1 MGVFSDTMKT
11 EVQKTQERHRAKPPR
26 THARIAAA
34 SSQPRAALRT
44 TLGDFVA
51 ASRPQDRRIRT
62 AIVRHRRGT
71 APDPRPRNGCTPG
84 LSCAADARG
93 CTELGSRAKPGLG
106 PRRSP
111 QSAVLHR
118 PRTKCRFAI
127 ARRSRGASA
136 RLRRYA
142 RERPQPGAAAG
153 CNLPFMAMNLVPM
166 GLNLDVSLRRRASK
180 LPPSTNADEALAG
193 CQYASAIRPMAS
205 ACSAAEP
212 RTSCPQHA
220 PCT

>member
-1 MGVFSDTMKT
+1 MYPVYTKHKHKSYMT
-11 EVQKTQERHRAKPPR
+11 KTQIVYTKHKNTVSSGSHTHAHAKPPR

-71 APDPRPRNGCTPG
+71 APDPRPRSGCTPR

-111 QSAVLHR
+111 QSAVSR
-118 PRTKCRFAI
+118 RRRTKCRFAI
-127 ARRSRGASA
+127 AQRSRGASA
-136 RLRRYA
+136 RLRRCA
-142 RERPQPGAAAG
+142 RERLQPRAAAG
-153 CNLPFMAMNLVPM
+153 C
-166 GLNLDVSLRRRASK
+166 K
-180 LPPSTNADEALAG
+180 
-193 CQYASAIRPMAS
+193 
-205 ACSAAEP
+205 
-212 RTSCPQHA
+212 
-220 PCT
+220 

>member
-1 MGVFSDTMKT
+1 LEQFEYLNGCNGCFAVSFGQMSSNNSGLYFQTKQRPSKQNELPNKKASTYAA
-11 EVQKTQERHRAKPPR
+11 QHAKPPR
-26 THARIAAA
+26 THARTAAA
-34 SSQPRAALRT
+34 SSPPRAALSAT
-44 TLGDFVA
+44 CGDFAA

-71 APDPRPRNGCTPG
+71 APDPRPRSGCTPR

-118 PRTKCRFAI
+118 RRTKCRFAI
-127 ARRSRGASA
+127 ALRSRGASA

-153 CNLPFMAMNLVPM
+153 CKV
-166 GLNLDVSLRRRASK
+166 
-180 LPPSTNADEALAG
+180 
-193 CQYASAIRPMAS
+193 
-205 ACSAAEP
+205 
-212 RTSCPQHA
+212 CPA
-220 PCT
+220 WR